1 MKTVLITGAS
11 SGIGLQTAKQLA
23 AKGYKVFGTSRNPK
37 ANQELPFKMLALDVN
52 DDASAKACLERIKND
67 TDQGQVDI
75 LINNAGYDIYGS
87 AEETTIEEL
96 RAQMETNFFGT
107 VRMTKLV
114 LPSMREGH
122 TGKIINV
129 SSVGGLFALP
139 YNSAYAASK
148 FALEGFS
155 ESLRQEMLPFN
166 VYVSLIEPG
175 QVHTESLD
183 TSVRLNT
190 NRQPDYKNAAQTLM
204 NEIVSSARKTGL
216 SVEAVANVIVAT
228 VERPKP
234 KLRYP
239 VGNVARFVPIFRL
252 FLPSMFENF
261 MLQQFQPL
269 ARKQK
274 GVPKEAYK

>member
-1 MKTVLITGAS
+1 MKTVLTTGAS

-23 AKGYKVFGTSRNPK
+23 AKGYKVFGTSRKPK
-37 ANQELPFKMLALDVN
+37 PNQDLPFKMLALDVT
-52 DDASAKACLERIKND
+52 DDASAKQCLEEV
-67 TDQGQVDI
+67 GQVDI

-87 AEETTIEEL
+87 AEETMMEEL
-96 RAQMETNFFGT
+96 RAQMETNFFGS

-114 LPSMREGH
+114 LPSMRERRS
-122 TGKIINV
+122 GKIINV

-166 VYVSLIEPG
+166 VYVSLVEPG

-183 TSVRLNT
+183 TSVRLNST
-190 NRQPDYKNAAQTLM
+190 HHPDYKNASQILM
-204 NEIVSSARKTGL
+204 NEIVSGARKTGL
-216 SVEAVANVIVAT
+216 SVDAVVKTIIST
-228 VERPKP
+228 VTHPKP

-239 VGNVARFVPIFRL
+239 VGNVARFVPAFRL
-252 FLPSMFENF
+252 FLPGLFENF
-261 MLQQFQPL
+261 MQRQFQPL

-274 GVPKEAYK
+274 GMPKEALK

>member
-11 SGIGLQTAKQLA
+11 SGIGLETAKQLA
-23 AKGYKVFGTSRNPK
+23 GKGYNVFGTSRNPK
-37 ANQELPFKMLALDVN
+37 TKQGLPFKMLALDVN
-52 DDASAKACLERIKND
+52 DDTSAKNCLEQVGD
-67 TDQGQVDI
+67 VDI
-75 LINNAGYDIYGS
+75 LINNAGYDLYGS
-87 AEETTIEEL
+87 VEETTMEEL
-96 RAQMETNFFGT
+96 RAQMETNFFGA
-107 VRMTKLV
+107 VRMTKLI
-114 LPSMREGH
+114 LPSLRERRS
-122 TGKIINV
+122 GKIINI

-139 YNSAYAASK
+139 FNSAYAASK

-190 NRQPDYKNAAQTLM
+190 TQNPDYKNASQTLM
-204 NEIVSSARKTGL
+204 GEIVSGARKTGL
-216 SVEAVANVIVAT
+216 SVDAVVRVIVSAAT
-228 VERPKP
+228 HPKP

-239 VGNVARFVPIFRL
+239 VGNVARFVPLFRL
-252 FLPSMFENF
+252 FLPGMYENF
-261 MLQQFQPL
+261 MRQQFQPL

-274 GVPKEAYK
+274 EVAKEAY

>member
-11 SGIGLQTAKQLA
+11 SGIGLETAKQLA
-23 AKGYKVFGTSRNPK
+23 TKGYKVFGTSRKPK
-37 ANQELPFKMLALDVN
+37 ENQNLPFKMLTLNVD
-52 DDASAKACLERIKND
+52 DDASAKACV
-67 TDQGQVDI
+67 DQVVKEAGQIDI

-87 AEETTIEEL
+87 AEETTLEEL

-107 VRMTKLV
+107 VRITKLV
-114 LPSMREGH
+114 LPHMRERRS
-122 TGKIINV
+122 GKIINV

-139 YNSAYAASK
+139 FNSAYAASK

-166 VYVSLIEPG
+166 VYVSLVEPG

-190 NRQPDYKNAAQTLM
+190 AQHPDYKNAAATLM
-204 NEIVSSARKTGL
+204 NEIVTGARKTGL
-216 SVEAVANVIVAT
+216 PVSSVANKITRV
-228 VERPKP
+228 VEHSKP

-239 VGNVARFVPIFRL
+239 VGGVAKFVPIFRL
-252 FLPSMFENF
+252 FLPGMYENF
-261 MLQQFQPL
+261 MLRQFQPL
-269 ARKQK
+269 IKQQK
-274 GVPKEAYK
+274 NLPKEALR

>member
-11 SGIGLQTAKQLA
+11 SGIGLQTAKQLS

-52 DDASAKACLERIKND
+52 NDNSAKACLE
-67 TDQGQVDI
+67 QVGQVDI

-107 VRMTKLV
+107 VRITKLV
-114 LPSMREGH
+114 LPSMRERRS
-122 TGKIINV
+122 GKIINV

-166 VYVSLIEPG
+166 VYVSLVEPG

-183 TSVRLNT
+183 TSVRLNST
-190 NRQPDYKNAAQTLM
+190 QHPDYKNASQILM
-204 NEIVSSARKTGL
+204 NEIVTGARKTGL
-216 SVEAVANVIVAT
+216 SVEAVANVIVST
-228 VERPKP
+228 IERAKP
-234 KLRYP
+234 KLRYS
-239 VGNVARFVPIFRL
+239 VGNVARFVPAFRL
-252 FLPSMFENF
+252 FLPGLFENF
-261 MLQQFQPL
+261 MQQQFQPL
-269 ARKQK
+269 VRKQK